1 MPRHEAL
8 RADHDALLAGHGAL
22 ERDYAALKGRYDEVE
37 ARLERLVEQMR
48 LAARRQWGPSSEACR
63 GQLPL
68 LLNDAEG
75 FADATLP
82 EASPRR
88 AGGKRGRV
96 DWSAYETEVVMHDL
110 AEEDRSCPACD
121 AELAPM
127 DYEVTREL
135 VFVPARVRVVEHRT
149 MKYVCPSCSAAN
161 RADGGETPAVVVRA
175 EAPEG
180 PIPGGPAIREK
191 VTATPKRPH
200 RLEPTG
206 ASDVR
211 GAVPPRPLAAVEP
224 DEVGVD
230 FDVLYIIGVKDMP

>member
-1 MPRHEAL
+1 
-8 RADHDALLAGHGAL
+8 
-22 ERDYAALKGRYDEVE
+22 
-37 ARLERLVEQMR
+37 MR
-48 LAARRQWGPSSEACR
+48 LAAKRQWGPSSEACR

-68 LLNDAEG
+68 LFNDAEG
-75 FADATLP
+75 FADATLL

-88 AGGKRGRV
+88 TGGKRGRV
-96 DWSAYETEVVMHDL
+96 DWSAHETEVVVHDM

-127 DYEVTREL
+127 GYEVTREL

-180 PIPGGPAIREK
+180 PIPGRPAIREK
-191 VTATPKRPH
+191 VTATA
-200 RLEPTG
+200 RLGAGHIVYTKTPPSAGADGGERCPRGCSPTTISG
-206 ASDVR
+206 GR
-211 GAVPPRPLAAVEP
+211 TR
-224 DEVGVD
+224 
-230 FDVLYIIGVKDMP
+230 